1 MSVKEDIRS
10 QIVGALQGA
19 DFPINTPEELF
30 EALPDGADTTCKS
43 GDVELK
49 ASDAGQVLT
58 SDDFPFKS
66 AEEVADTIVEKAGL

>member
-30 EALPDGADTTCKS
+30 AALPNGADTTCKS

-49 ASDAGQVLT
+49 ASDAGQVLK